1 MEEALNMFFQTGSIV
16 GRSMTIDGEGN
27 AGKIPIQEINNGAG
41 AAGKIQGLIQTY
53 NYYLQ
58 MIRDVTGLNEARDG
72 STPAERSL
80 VGVQKLAAANSN
92 TATRHILQSGMYLT
106 GEIAEQLS
114 LRISDIIEYSP
125 TKNAFIESIGA
136 HNVASLQEM
145 SELHLYDFG
154 IFLELEPDEEEKS
167 LLENNIQTAL
177 SQQSIELED
186 AIDLRAIKNIK
197 LANQLLK
204 LRRKKKQKEDQK
216 NQLEQTKAQGDAQAK
231 ASEAAAD
238 ADVKRQEAGIKSQIK
253 LEEIKTQGKTQILQQ
268 ESAIKE
274 KLMKLEFQYNMQ
286 LKQLEA
292 KSKNAGQLL
301 QESRKD
307 GRTKMQATQQSEM
320 IDQKQNSKPAKN
332 FESSGDNNLGGF
344 GL

>member
-58 MIRDVTGLNEARDG
+58 MIRDVTGLNEASDG